1 MTANPPIP
9 NRGERLT
16 SAIEWLAAAAIVLG
30 HNVWG
35 VVPNEVL
42 ILTVVAI
49 VSMRLRA
56 ARWDFRTLGFRRPR
70 SWRFIVLIALAA
82 AALRLLLSDFVIEP
96 LTSDIWPPQELPD
109 GADELAGNA
118 VNALIA
124 LALVWTFAAFGE
136 EIAYRGYLL
145 NRGAEALGAAPL
157 AFWIAAVASAVLFGY
172 GHFYK
177 GPAGVLD
184 SGVAGLILAAAY
196 LMTGRNLWTCI
207 LAHGF
212 IDTFAVAWLYLG
224 LPD

>member
-1 MTANPPIP
+1 VIDDVATQK
-9 NRGERLT
+9 RQRLT
-16 SAIEWLAAAAIVLG
+16 SALELSVGAAIVLG
-30 HNVWG
+30 HNVWR
-35 VVPNEVL
+35 VVVL
-42 ILTVVAI
+42 ILAVLAI

-56 ARWDFRTLGFRRPR
+56 ARWDFSTLGFRRPR
-70 SWRFIVLIALAA
+70 SWRLIVVVALVA

-96 LTSDIWPPQELPD
+96 LTSAIWPPESLPEH
-109 GADELAGNA
+109 ADEIAGNLR
-118 VNALIA
+118 NALIA

-136 EIAYRGYLL
+136 ELAYRGYLL
-145 NRGAEALGAAPL
+145 NRAAEAFGSTLP
-157 AFWIAAVASAVLFGY
+157 AFWLAAVVSAVLFGY

-177 GPAGVLD
+177 GPAGILD

-196 LMTGRNLWTCI
+196 LVTGRNLWTCI

>member
-1 MTANPPIP
+1 MVTQ
-9 NRGERLT
+9 RQRLT
-16 SAIEWLAAAAIVLG
+16 SALEFAIGAAIVLG
-30 HNVWG
+30 HNVWR

-42 ILTVVAI
+42 ILTALAI

-56 ARWDFRTLGFRRPR
+56 ARWDWSVLGFRRPG
-70 SWRFIVLIALAA
+70 SWRFIIAVALAA
-82 AALRLLLSDFVIEP
+82 AALRILLSDFVIEP
-96 LTSDIWPPQELPD
+96 LAARIWPEQVLPE
-109 GADELAGNA
+109 GASEIAGNLG
-118 VNALIA
+118 NALMA
-124 LALVWTFAAFGE
+124 LGLVWTFAAFGE

-145 NRGAEALGAAPL
+145 NRGADALGGTSL
-157 AFWIAAVASAVLFGY
+157 AFWLAAVASAVLFGY

-196 LMTGRNLWTCI
+196 LLTGRNLWTCV

-212 IDTFAVAWLYLG
+212 IDTFAVGWLFLG